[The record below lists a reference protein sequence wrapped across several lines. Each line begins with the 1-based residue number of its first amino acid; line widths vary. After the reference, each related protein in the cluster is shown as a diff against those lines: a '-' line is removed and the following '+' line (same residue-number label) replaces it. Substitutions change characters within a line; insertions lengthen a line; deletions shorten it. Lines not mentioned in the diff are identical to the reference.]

1 MFYYTGRMPARGKI
15 NLLPKNDFEN
25 SFFGKLVNWAVNV
38 GRWVVVLTEFVVICA
53 FLSRF
58 YFDTELAKLFDN
70 IKQNKTIVDSALGFE
85 DTFLR
90 TQEKIKIVKGILEGL
105 DKPSVTF
112 ADVSRMLPLD
122 MTLTGL
128 SYRENKV
135 EISGYCL
142 SLESLNLFLWE
153 LNGSPNFEDVS
164 ITNVSQKEGSVE
176 INFNINFSIKK

>member
-1 MFYYTGRMPARGKI
+1 MPARDKI

-38 GRWVVVLTEFVVICA
+38 GRWIVVLTEFVVICA

-58 YFDTELAKLFDN
+58 YFDTELANLFDN

-90 TQEKIKIVKGILEGL
+90 TQEKIKIVKGIMGDL
-105 DKPSVTF
+105 DRPSAVF
-112 ADVSRMLPLD
+112 ADISRMLPLD
-122 MTLTGL
+122 MALTGL
-128 SYRENKV
+128 NYRERKI

-153 LNGSPNFEDVS
+153 LNNSPNFDKIS
-164 ITNVSQKEGSVE
+164 ITNVSQKEGAVE
-176 INFNINFSIKK
+176 INFNINFQTQK